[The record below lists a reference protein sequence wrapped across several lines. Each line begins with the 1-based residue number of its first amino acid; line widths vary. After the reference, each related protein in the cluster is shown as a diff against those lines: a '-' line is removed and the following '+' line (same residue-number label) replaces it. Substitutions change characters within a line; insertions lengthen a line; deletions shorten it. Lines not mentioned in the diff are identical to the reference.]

1 MNRTCDG
8 CAECCKGWLS
18 GTAMGH
24 DFYPGKPCYF
34 LQKTCSIYENR
45 PIDPCQSYKCHWL
58 ASDDLPMW
66 MRPDMSNA
74 IVTRRNHEG
83 IEFFTVNECGKQM
96 DSKVLS
102 WLVIWA
108 LNNGKNLKYQID
120 GGWSKVGAKAFMEAK
135 I

>member
-18 GTAMGH
+18 GNAMGH

-45 PIDPCQSYKCHWL
+45 PIDPCQTYKCHWL

-66 MRPDMSNA
+66 MRPDMCGVV
-74 IVTRRNHEG
+74 ITRRNHEG
-83 IEFFTVNECGKQM
+83 VEFFTVGECGTKM

-120 GGWSKVGAKAFMEAK
+120 GGWSKIGSKEFMEAK
-135 I
+135 L